1 MATLAQLN
9 QFIQYL
15 NDQTNI
21 CQVNGHWYGQPY
33 VWGGQHYE
41 LTPSNY
47 QARIHAREA
56 DTGGYPGGP
65 TYEEAAKAY
74 CKRLFDAGMSVLYA
88 YDCSGLG
95 CYWLYNVAGI
105 FPDTNADGMLR
116 RCTLYQNDPKRGWWC
131 FKVNANGRGTHV
143 GFMVDNTHVV
153 EAEGRK
159 TGVIIREWDK
169 SQGWKKWGIPKI
181 WEGVIPAP
189 GQPRPGHTD
198 TTSDT
203 PTTTSGIPAEGTF
216 FLRIK
221 VRGNKRRSVNV
232 RRGPSTDFPVLFVAH
247 GGDSFPL
254 LAVSPSTGWYKIETP
269 RGDGYITNRTK
280 YTDMEEST
288 V

>member
-21 CQVNGHWYGQPY
+21 CEVNGHWYGQPY

-95 CYWLYNVAGI
+95 C
-105 FPDTNADGMLR
+105 
-116 RCTLYQNDPKRGWWC
+116 
-131 FKVNANGRGTHV
+131 
-143 GFMVDNTHVV
+143 
-153 EAEGRK
+153 
-159 TGVIIREWDK
+159 
-169 SQGWKKWGIPKI
+169 
-181 WEGVIPAP
+181 
-189 GQPRPGHTD
+189 
-198 TTSDT
+198 
-203 PTTTSGIPAEGTF
+203 
-216 FLRIK
+216 
-221 VRGNKRRSVNV
+221 
-232 RRGPSTDFPVLFVAH
+232 
-247 GGDSFPL
+247 
-254 LAVSPSTGWYKIETP
+254 
-269 RGDGYITNRTK
+269 
-280 YTDMEEST
+280 
-288 V
+288 

>member
-1 MATLAQLN
+1 MANLAQLN

-21 CQVNGHWYGQPY
+21 CQVNGKWYGQPY

-47 QARIHAREA
+47 EARIHAREA

-74 CKRLFDAGMSVLYA
+74 CRRLFDAGMSVLYA

-95 CYWLYNVAGI
+95 SYWLYNVAGI
-105 FPDTNADGMLR
+105 FPDTNADGMMR

-131 FKVNANGRGTHV
+131 FMVNANGRATHV

-153 EAEGRK
+153 ESQGRK
-159 TGVIIREWDK
+159 TGVIIREWKK

-203 PTTTSGIPAEGTF
+203 QTTISGIQAEGTF

-247 GGDSFPL
+247 GGDNFPL

-269 RGDGYITNRTK
+269 HGDGYITNKTK
-280 YTDMEEST
+280 YTDMEESKT
-288 V
+288 

>member
-1 MATLAQLN
+1 M
-9 QFIQYL
+9 
-15 NDQTNI
+15 
-21 CQVNGHWYGQPY
+21 
-33 VWGGQHYE
+33 

-159 TGVIIREWDK
+159 TGVIIREWNK

-247 GGDSFPL
+247 GGDRFPL

-280 YTDMEEST
+280 YTDMEECKQ
-288 V
+288 